1 MNKFIYCLDE
11 DLKNKLIKQGF
22 KLLKEDDKGATF
34 VFSDKIKFD
43 KVDKSKYLFTNR
55 LTFWD

>member
-22 KLLKEDDKGATF
+22 KLLKEDDKGGNLLYLM
-34 VFSDKIKFD
+34 IK
-43 KVDKSKYLFTNR
+43 SNLI
-55 LTFWD
+55 LTM

>member
-43 KVDKSKYLFTNR
+43 FNNVSKNKFMFTNR
-55 LTFWD
+55 LTF